1 MPAPELSRRTVLQ
14 GAGVAGAVGALSAAG
29 IVGAQPAAAAVPV
42 ALSADWALHL
52 SRRLTF
58 GPHPALLRKIR
69 TMGAAAWLEQQLIPS
84 KITDTYAD
92 GALAQLPA
100 IRMTADQIR
109 DRWGFNA
116 WEANQQLRASVV
128 ARATWSTRQVLEVM
142 HDFWSNHFYV
152 NPDDAPAMWCKIPE
166 DRRLRAS
173 ALTSFGRLLLVSASS
188 PAMLGYLNN
197 AESSKDDINENYGR
211 ELLEL
216 HTVGLAAGYTERDVR
231 HAALAM
237 TGWTYSHETLTFK
250 FDPSMHHV
258 GPLRVLGWRHDN
270 ASAANGLAVG
280 KSLLAYLARHPAT
293 ATHIATKL
301 CRRLVSDRPSA
312 AIVTGTAAVFRSSGG
327 SVKAM
332 VRYIVKTWTFQHSSG
347 KKVRLPLEMMVA
359 SLRATGGRYGAKFGS
374 DGADGLL
381 WRAWEMGQ
389 SPFGWHD
396 PDGYPDVAGAWL
408 SSVGLLS
415 RWNTAI
421 SLTQN
426 WFDGVAVRDARTLAG
441 GAARPATAGPLLDAL
456 TMRICGQRFTY
467 GHRAALLHYLGKSR
481 TSPVSDDE
489 LRWHGSQIVALI
501 LSSPYLQ
508 LR

>member
-1 MPAPELSRRTVLQ
+1 MPAPALSRRTVLQ
-14 GAGVAGAVGALSAAG
+14 AAGAAGATGALSAAG
-29 IVGAQPAAAAVPV
+29 VVGAQPAAAAVPV
-42 ALSADWALHL
+42 ALSTDWALHL
-52 SRRLTF
+52 SRRLAF
-58 GPHPALLRKIR
+58 GPNPTLVRKIR
-69 TMGAAAWLEQQLIPS
+69 AMGASAWLEQQLVPS
-84 KITDTYAD
+84 KITDTYVN

-100 IRMTADQIR
+100 IGMTADQIR

-116 WEANQQLRASVV
+116 WEANQQLRAAVV
-128 ARATWSTRQVLEVM
+128 ARATWSKRQVLEVM

-166 DRRLRAS
+166 DRRLRAN
-173 ALTSFGRLLLVSASS
+173 ALTSFSRLLLVSATS

-197 AESSKDDINENYGR
+197 AESSKDNINENYGR

-216 HTVGLAAGYTERDVR
+216 HTVGLAGGYTERDVR

-258 GPLRVLGWRHDN
+258 GPLRVLGWRHAN
-270 ASAANGLAVG
+270 SSATGGLAVG

-301 CRRLVSDRPSA
+301 CRRLVADRPSA
-312 AIVTGTAAVFRSSGG
+312 TLIASTAAVFRSSGG

-332 VRYIVKTWTFQHSSG
+332 VRHITRSYRFRSSTG
-347 KKVRLPLEMMVA
+347 RKVRLPLEMMVA
-359 SLRATGGRYGAKFGS
+359 SLRATSARYGAAFGS
-374 DGADGLL
+374 EGAGGLL
-381 WRAWEMGQ
+381 WRAREMGQ

-415 RWNTAI
+415 RWNTAV

-426 WFDGVAVRDARTLAG
+426 WFGGVAVRDARTLAG
-441 GAARPATAGPLLDAL
+441 GAKRPATAGPLVDAL
-456 TMRICGQRFTY
+456 TNRICGQRFTY
-467 GHRAALLHYLGKSR
+467 AHRAALLRYLGKSR

-489 LRWHGSQIVALI
+489 LRWHGSEIVALI

>member
-1 MPAPELSRRTVLQ
+1 MPAPALSRRAVLQ
-14 GAGVAGAVGALSAAG
+14 GAGAAGLAGALSGTGVLTAPSAE
-29 IVGAQPAAAAVPV
+29 AAVPV
-42 ALSADWALHL
+42 ALSSYWALHL
-52 SRRLTF
+52 ARRLSF
-58 GPHPALLRKIR
+58 GPYPALVSKIR
-69 TMGAAAWLEQQLIPS
+69 TMGTSGWLEQQLVPS

-100 IRMTADQIR
+100 VRLTAVQIR
-109 DRWGFNA
+109 DRYGFEA
-116 WEANQQLRASVV
+116 WEANQQLRAAVV
-128 ARATWSTRQVLEVM
+128 ARATWSRRHLLEVV

-166 DRRLRAS
+166 DRRLRAA
-173 ALTSFGRLLLVSASS
+173 ALTTFGRLLTTSATS

-237 TGWTYSHETLTFK
+237 TGWTYDHETLTFK
-250 FDPSMHHV
+250 YDPSMHHV
-258 GPLRVLGWRHDN
+258 GPLRVLGWTHAN
-270 ASAANGLAVG
+270 GSARDGLAVG
-280 KSLLAYLARHPAT
+280 QSLLAYLARHPAT
-293 ATHIATKL
+293 AQHIATKL
-301 CRRLVSDRPSA
+301 CRRLVADRPPSSL
-312 AIVTGTAAVFRSSGG
+312 VTSTASVFRSSGG

-332 VRYIVKTWTFQHSSG
+332 LRHIVASSAFKGSSG

-359 SLRATGGRYGAKFGS
+359 SLRATGGRYGAQFGREGS
-374 DGADGLL
+374 GGLL
-381 WRAWEMGQ
+381 WRAREMGQ

-396 PDGYPDVAGAWL
+396 PDGYPDVAGEWL

-426 WFDGVAVRDARTLAG
+426 WFDGVTVSDVRTLAG
-441 GAARPATAGPLLDAL
+441 GAARPRTAGPLVDAL
-456 TMRICGQRFTY
+456 TKRVCGQRFSSA
-467 GHRAALLHYLGKSR
+467 HREPLLSYLGKSE

-489 LRWHGSQIVALI
+489 LRWHGTELVSLI
-501 LSSPYLQ
+501 LSSPYMQ